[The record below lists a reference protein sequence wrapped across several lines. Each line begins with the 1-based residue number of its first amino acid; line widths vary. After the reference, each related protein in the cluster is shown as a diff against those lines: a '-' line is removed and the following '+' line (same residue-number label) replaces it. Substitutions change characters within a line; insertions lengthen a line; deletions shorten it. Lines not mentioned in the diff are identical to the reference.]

1 MTFYYKFMYNSFVL
15 SAVMSAKRPLTKE
28 FDTPTGAPQK
38 QPHLDPSPLPRGQQ
52 PVLFSSTPPAIP
64 RVATHSRGL
73 PGSSLQQPQNQ
84 SLLSGIGS
92 LPPSSGPAGRFEFP
106 SQAANPSGIIPLPL
120 PNQPVRITPPSRIPM
135 LPHLTAAITNMSS
148 LHRPGGLPSGPVH
161 YSTDPPSSIITPSQ
175 PSAIPSV
182 GGSFS
187 LLGSS
192 SGMPDAPPPP
202 YPVVEGTLEDIGCAS
217 PSQFLYSPTSIHVA
231 TPAQVSSSLERVS
244 RDEDRHSS
252 RASNGTKELRLKL
265 VRLKSSRIMSLKIRY
280 ENLLREKFFLEGGG
294 NLMDYQVWKKR
305 PNILKEQYM
314 KQHDL
319 DSETATF
326 DDLLSPRDPPQPAE
340 KMDTEGILEQETP
353 LDLEPLVARQ
363 QQPASCPKSRPV
375 RELSLTSRP
384 SLTPTPATATL
395 ATTPLSQLGT
405 PLSTTSPS
413 LTSPRQPLRSHS
425 ISSVAESSHEDI
437 VMRARHEAEVMKE
450 ISELRK
456 EGMWSASRLPKV
468 QEPSRVKTHWDYL
481 LEEMHWLA
489 TDFYNERRWK
499 RNAAKKVCE
508 THSCD
513 VY

>member
-1 MTFYYKFMYNSFVL
+1 
-15 SAVMSAKRPLTKE
+15 MSAKRPLAKE
-28 FDTPTGAPQK
+28 YDTPTGVSPK
-38 QPHLDPSPLPRGQQ
+38 KPHLITSPLPGQQ
-52 PVLFSSTPPAIP
+52 PVMFSSTPPTVSH
-64 RVATHSRGL
+64 VAAHSRGVL
-73 PGSSLQQPQNQ
+73 PGSSGVQQP

-106 SQAANPSGIIPLPL
+106 SQATNPSGIIPLPL
-120 PNQPVRITPPSRIPM
+120 PNQPVRITPSRLPTM
-135 LPHLTAAITNMSS
+135 LPPQLTAAIANMSS
-148 LHRPGGLPSGPVH
+148 LHRPGIPH
-161 YSTDPPSSIITPSQ
+161 YSTDPTSQ
-175 PSAIPSV
+175 PAIPSV

-192 SGMPDAPPPP
+192 TGTPEAPPPP
-202 YPVVEGTLEDIGCAS
+202 YPVVESTLEDIGCSS

-231 TPAQVSSSLERVS
+231 TPAQVTSSLERVS
-244 RDEDRHSS
+244 KDEDRHSN

-265 VRLKSSRIMSLKIRY
+265 VRLKSSRMMSLKIRY

-319 DSETATF
+319 DAETVTF

-340 KMDTEGILEQETP
+340 KMDTEGILEQESP
-353 LDLEPLVARQ
+353 LNLEPLRQ
-363 QQPASCPKSRPV
+363 QQPTCPPKSRPV
-375 RELSLTSRP
+375 KELSITSRTTLITT
-384 SLTPTPATATL
+384 SPAPATL

-413 LTSPRQPLRSHS
+413 LTSPRPPLRTHS
-425 ISSVAESSHEDI
+425 MSSVAESSHEDI
-437 VMRARHEAEVMKE
+437 VMRARHEAEVMKA

-499 RNAAKKVCE
+499 RNAAKKVC
-508 THSCD
+508 H
-513 VY
+513 